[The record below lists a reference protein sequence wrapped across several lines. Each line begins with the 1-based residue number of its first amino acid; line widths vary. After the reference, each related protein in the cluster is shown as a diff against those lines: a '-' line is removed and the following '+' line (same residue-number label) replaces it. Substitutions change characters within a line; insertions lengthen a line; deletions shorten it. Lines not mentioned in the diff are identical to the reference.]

1 MNIAIASGKGGTGK
15 TFVSTN
21 LFKTFQSLG
30 HSALLVDCDV
40 ECPNS
45 LLFFDLKKLSDT
57 IVKEYRP
64 IIDTNKCVYCG
75 LCYEYCEYNAIFYV
89 PELKQIKLL
98 DNLCHGCKACTV
110 ACKHGAIEN
119 SSTEIGQV
127 SFFVDSEKHIFL
139 EGRLK
144 EGKIA
149 SIPIIKSTIKEA
161 LSLSSDFVLI
171 DSSPGTSC
179 PFIQTAVRSDY
190 IVLVTEPTPFGLS
203 DLKQAV
209 ETLDSI
215 NKNYGVI
222 INRSGIGNIEVYDYL
237 EKNKIPIIAEIP
249 FSKEIA
255 RYYSEGK
262 LAVSYLSEIKELFE
276 EISNKIIK
284 NGNSIS

>member
-1 MNIAIASGKGGTGK
+1 MKIAIAGGKGGTGK

-30 HSALLVDCDV
+30 HSTLLVDCDV

-45 LLFFDLKKLSDT
+45 LLFFNLKKLSET
-57 IVKEYRP
+57 KEEEYRP
-64 IIDTNKCVYCG
+64 IIDKDICVYCG
-75 LCYEYCEYNAIFYV
+75 LCHEYCEYKAIFYV
-89 PELKQIKLL
+89 PELKQIMLL
-98 DNLCHGCKACTV
+98 DNLCHGCKACSV
-110 ACKHGAIEN
+110 ACEYGAIED
-119 SSTEIGQV
+119 SSTEIGSV
-127 SFFVDSEKHIFL
+127 SFFADANKHVFV

-149 SIPIIKSTIKEA
+149 SIPIIKETIKEA
-161 LSLSSDFVLI
+161 VSLPYDYVIL

-190 IVLVTEPTPFGLS
+190 IVLVAEPTPFGLS
-203 DLKQAV
+203 DLKQSV

-215 NKNYGVI
+215 NKDYGVI
-222 INRSGIGNIEVYDYL
+222 INRSGLGDIEVYNYL
-237 EKNKIPIIAEIP
+237 QENNIPIIAEIP

-262 LAVSYLSEIKELFE
+262 LAVSHIEETKKLFE
-276 EISNKIIK
+276 KICKKIIK
-284 NGNSIS
+284 NGTSIS